1 MRLPIFLLLATHT
14 YAVAAPRTAAVPG
27 AAVWTAAASV
37 SPAPTVPSVAAIVE
51 PAGGRVGFAALDL
64 QSGRSIAWQAD
75 ERFPTQSVFKLPIA
89 IEVLLR
95 ADAGRL
101 DLARSVSLEAADARG
116 GPRGTLAVPTTRTIG
131 ELLEAM
137 IIHSDNVACDKLLT
151 LIGGP
156 AAVDAR
162 MHKLGIEGITIR
174 FSERQMYEGG
184 GAVDNTATPH
194 ALVNLLAKIARR
206 QLGLSTAGAA
216 RLEELLGRVAT
227 GQKRLKAELPPGTP
241 VAHKTGTGE
250 TRGGVTDATNDVGL
264 VTLPDGH
271 RFAIAVFVHASPAE
285 EAIRERTIAKLA
297 RLAFDTFR
305 QPAGDSASVGVPLPP
320 SRDDKR
326 GSAPPSRGI
335 REP

>member
-1 MRLPIFLLLATHT
+1 MRLPILILLALE
-14 YAVAAPRTAAVPG
+14 
-27 AAVWTAAASV
+27 
-37 SPAPTVPSVAAIVE
+37 PSVATVAATASAAPAPADAAIAAIVG

-64 QSGRSIAWQAD
+64 QSGKAIDWQAD

-101 DLARSVSLEAADARG
+101 DLKRGVTLDAADARP
-116 GPRGTLAVPTTRTIG
+116 GPQGTMTVPTTRTVG

-137 IIHSDNVACDKLLT
+137 ITHSDNVACDKLLA

-156 AAVDAR
+156 AVVDAR
-162 MHKLGIEGITIR
+162 MRQLGVQGITIR
-174 FSERQMYEGG
+174 FSEREMVG
-184 GAVDNTATPH
+184 GAADNTATPR
-194 ALVNLLAKIARR
+194 ALVDLLTRIARR
-206 QLGLSTAGAA
+206 QIGLSPAGAA
-216 RLEELLGRVAT
+216 RLEDLLGHVTT
-227 GQKRLKAELPPGTP
+227 GQKRLKGELPPGTP

-250 TRGGVTDATNDVGL
+250 TRGGVTNATNDVGL

-271 RFAIAVFVHASPAE
+271 RFAIAVFVHASPAA
-285 EAIRERTIAKLA
+285 EAIREQAIARLA

-305 QPAGDSASVGVPLPP
+305 QPAGAPPTGASAPAAS

>member
-1 MRLPIFLLLATHT
+1 MRLPILILLALDPAAAT
-14 YAVAAPRTAAVPG
+14 VAATASAP
-27 AAVWTAAASV
+27 AAA
-37 SPAPTVPSVAAIVE
+37 AIIG

-64 QSGRSIAWQAD
+64 QSGKAIDWQAD

-101 DLARSVSLEAADARG
+101 DLERSVALGTADVRP
-116 GPRGTLAVPTTRTIG
+116 GPQGTLAVPTTRTIG
-131 ELLEAM
+131 ELLDAM
-137 IIHSDNVACDKLLT
+137 ITHSDNVACDKLLA

-156 AAVDAR
+156 AVVDAR
-162 MHKLGIEGITIR
+162 MRKLGIEGITIR
-174 FSERQMYEGG
+174 FSEREMVS
-184 GAVDNTATPH
+184 GAADNTATPH

-206 QLGLSTAGAA
+206 QVGLSPASAA
-216 RLEELLGRVAT
+216 RLEELLAHVVT
-227 GQKRLKAELPPGTP
+227 GQKRLKGELPPGTP

-250 TRGGVTDATNDVGL
+250 TRGGVTNATNDVGL

-271 RFAIAVFVHASPAE
+271 RFAIAVFVHASPAA
-285 EAIRERTIAKLA
+285 EAVREQTIARLA

-305 QPAGDSASVGVPLPP
+305 QPAGAPSALP
-320 SRDDKR
+320 RDDKH

>member
-1 MRLPIFLLLATHT
+1 MRLPILILLALDPASA
-14 YAVAAPRTAAVPG
+14 AVAPGTAAL
-27 AAVWTAAASV
+27 S
-37 SPAPTVPSVAAIVE
+37 AIVG

-64 QSGRSIAWQAD
+64 QSGKAIDWQAD

-101 DLARSVSLEAADARG
+101 DLKRGVTLRAADARP
-116 GPRGTLAVPTTRTIG
+116 GPQGTMAVPTTRTIG

-137 IIHSDNVACDKLLT
+137 VTHSDNVACDKLLA
-151 LIGGP
+151 LLGGP
-156 AAVDAR
+156 AVVDAR
-162 MHKLGIEGITIR
+162 MRQLGVEGITIR
-174 FSERQMYEGG
+174 FSEREMVG

-194 ALVNLLAKIARR
+194 ALVNLLAKVARR
-206 QLGLSTAGAA
+206 QVGLSPAGAA
-216 RLEELLGRVAT
+216 RLEDLLGRVAT
-227 GQKRLKAELPPGTP
+227 GQKRLKGELPPGTP

-271 RFAIAVFVHASPAE
+271 RFAIAVFVHASPAD
-285 EAIRERTIAKLA
+285 EAIREQTIARLA
-297 RLAFDTFR
+297 RLAFDAFR
-305 QPAGDSASVGVPLPP
+305 QAGGAPAAASAPLGSPP
-320 SRDDKR
+320 DDKR
-326 GSAPPSRGI
+326 RSGPPSRGI

>member
-1 MRLPIFLLLATHT
+1 MRLPILILLALDP
-14 YAVAAPRTAAVPG
+14 ASTAIAPG
-27 AAVWTAAASV
+27 A
-37 SPAPTVPSVAAIVE
+37 PAPSAIVG

-64 QSGRSIAWQAD
+64 QSGKTLEWQAD

-95 ADAGRL
+95 VDAGTL
-101 DLARSVSLEAADARG
+101 DLQRAVALGAADARG
-116 GPRGTLAVPTTRTIG
+116 GAAGTLAVPTTRTIG
-131 ELLEAM
+131 DLLEVM
-137 IIHSDNVACDKLLT
+137 IIHSNNVACDKLLA
-151 LIGGP
+151 LMGGP
-156 AAVDAR
+156 AVVDAR
-162 MHKLGIEGITIR
+162 MRKLGIDGITIR
-174 FSERQMYEGG
+174 FSEREMVG
-184 GAVDNTATPH
+184 GAVDNSATPR
-194 ALVNLLAKIARR
+194 ALVNLLGKIARR
-206 QLGLSTAGAA
+206 QVGLSPASAA

-250 TRGGVTDATNDVGL
+250 TRGGVTNATNDVGL

-271 RFAIAVFVHASPAE
+271 RFAIAVFVHASPAS
-285 EAIRERTIAKLA
+285 EAIREQTIARLA

-305 QPAGDSASVGVPLPP
+305 QPAGPP
-320 SRDDKR
+320 SPSPPDDKR